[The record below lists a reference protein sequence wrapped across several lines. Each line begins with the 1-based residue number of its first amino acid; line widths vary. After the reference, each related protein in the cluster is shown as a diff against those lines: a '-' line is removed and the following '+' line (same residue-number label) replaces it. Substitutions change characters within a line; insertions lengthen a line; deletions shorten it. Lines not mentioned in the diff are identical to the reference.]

1 VIEDKIKDMGNKLYD
16 LSKSL
21 EDYLEAI
28 YLISLDKNVV
38 RVKSVVSKMDVKT
51 ASVIGALKKL
61 EAKGY
66 IEHERYGY
74 IELTEEGEIRAANI
88 YDKHSKLLY
97 FLNKILGVREDIAE
111 KDACNMEHYISD
123 DTFEKLIEFIENQKS
138 IIKP

>member
-1 VIEDKIKDMGNKLYD
+1 MEN
-16 LSKSL
+16 LSQSL

-28 YLISLDKNVV
+28 YLIARDNKIV
-38 RVKSVVSKMDVKT
+38 RVKGVVAKMNVKT

-74 IELTEEGEIRAANI
+74 IELTEKGENKAIKI
-88 YDKHSKLLY
+88 FEKHSTLLH
-97 FLNKILGVREDIAE
+97 FLNDILGVDKTIAE

-123 DTFEKLIEFIENQKS
+123 ETYEKLILFIKKQ
-138 IIKP
+138 

>member
-1 VIEDKIKDMGNKLYD
+1 MIEDKIKDMEKKTHD

-38 RVKSVVSKMDVKT
+38 RVKSVVAKMDVKT

-74 IELTEEGEIRAANI
+74 IELTEEGKVRAANI

-97 FLNKILGVREDIAE
+97 FLNKILGVREEIAE

-123 DTFEKLIEFIENQKS
+123 DTFEKLIEFIEIQKA